1 MIDMSHRL
9 MEMLDSPQIVLT
21 ELTGTPVI
29 YGSGGTGRKVCQTLK
44 ARGITPS
51 AFIDRYA
58 RDGENVEGIPV
69 YPPDNAFTSKNSTVI
84 IGVFNREKDAY
95 SPEIIA
101 FLKELG
107 YNEVMDF
114 ETFFQGCQTGL
125 PESIF
130 WLTRPE
136 FYLNHR
142 TAIKAACDIWAD
154 SRSREI
160 YIAQMLHRLGHK
172 FTILPQPDIGDM
184 QYDPEDVPLL
194 SAPYNFIDI
203 GAYDGDTLELLYRRN
218 KILNKVVCFE
228 PDMQSFRK
236 LTERVSQNGPFAR
249 ETYLIPAGAGEQCN
263 MLAFTADGTEAANIS
278 ANGSVSVPVVAVDS
292 VLQGFEPNY
301 IKLDVEGY
309 EESALKG
316 IRNTIEKYHPMLAV
330 SIYHRPQDLFS
341 LPQMLREWNWNVDLY
356 LRMYGSHCFDTV
368 LYVIPKES

>member
-9 MEMLDSPQIVLT
+9 MEMLDAPQILLP
-21 ELTGTPVI
+21 ELTGAPVI
-29 YGSGGTGRKVCQTLK
+29 YGSGGIGRKVCQMLK

-51 AFIDRYA
+51 AFIDRRA
-58 RDGENVEGIPV
+58 CGGEDVEGIPV
-69 YPPDNAFTSKNSTVI
+69 YPPDTVFTDKNCTVI

-95 SPEIIA
+95 SPKILA

-107 YNEVMDF
+107 YNSVMDF
-114 ETFFQGCQTGL
+114 ETFFQEYQVGL

-130 WLTRPE
+130 WLTKPD

-142 TAIKAACDIWAD
+142 TEIEAVCGMWAD
-154 SRSREI
+154 SRSHEI
-160 YIAQMLHRLGHK
+160 YVAQILHRLGHK
-172 FTILPQPDIGDM
+172 STILPQPDWGDM

-203 GAYDGDTLELLYRRN
+203 GAYDGDTLELLRRRN

-236 LTERVSQNGPFAR
+236 LTERVSQHGPFAR
-249 ETYLIPAGAGEQCN
+249 ETYLVPAGVGEQC
-263 MLAFTADGTEAANIS
+263 MTLSFTADGTEAASIS
-278 ANGSVSVPVVAVDS
+278 TAGAVSIPVVAVDF
-292 VLQGFEPNY
+292 VLQGVEPNY

-316 IRNTIEKYHPMLAV
+316 LRRTVEKYHPMLAV
-330 SIYHRPQDLFS
+330 SVYHRPQDLFL
-341 LPQMLREWNWNVDLY
+341 LPQMLREWNWHVDLY
-356 LRMYGSHCFDTV
+356 LRMHGSHCFDTV
-368 LYVIPKES
+368 LYAIPKEN